1 MGLGE
6 AGRKGGKKE
15 TSGYFLLVDLESLIS
30 FYPQTDPLEFSV
42 KTYLEGKE
50 NNCWKG
56 TKECEKGKEECK
68 ILLLK
73 NYLSE
78 IGTEN

>member
-1 MGLGE
+1 MTWGW
-6 AGRKGGKKE
+6 GRQEEKEEKKE
-15 TSGYFLLVDLESLIS
+15 TSGYFLVVDLESLIS
-30 FYPQTDPLEFSV
+30 FSPQTDPLEFSV

-73 NYLSE
+73 KLFK
-78 IGTEN
+78 